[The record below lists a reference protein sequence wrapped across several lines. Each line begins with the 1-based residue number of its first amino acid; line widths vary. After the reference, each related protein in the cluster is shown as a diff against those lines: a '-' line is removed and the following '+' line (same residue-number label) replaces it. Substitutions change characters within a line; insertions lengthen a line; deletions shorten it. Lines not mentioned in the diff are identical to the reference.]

1 MKGSGVN
8 DSFHLG
14 IGNMDGGY
22 PAMIFH
28 HLLLTYFPFFPT
40 IKIEHTYICRNF
52 L

>member
-14 IGNMDGGY
+14 IGNVDGGY
-22 PAMIFH
+22 PAMIFF
-28 HLLLTYFPFFPT
+28 LLLTNRSFFPT
-40 IKIEHTYICRNF
+40 IKVKHTYIRGNF